1 MHMLFPSALGS
12 LVRRLSAAAAGVALL
27 LTLSTPAAAQVSAAG
42 GITQLLA
49 STTRGVDAAYDPV
62 NNVYLVI
69 GAYGPVTGVFVGL
82 DGQAVGAPFAISGGA
97 GHSNFARA
105 RYSPQLGGFMVTW
118 SSEDSPTS
126 LTVRTRGVTYPGA
139 LVGSEN
145 VVSDAGTR
153 PWLEASP
160 AIAYSSTSQQ
170 FLIVWQ
176 GYPPSITIKARLVGL
191 NGAGVGSIVE
201 LSSGYGRDP
210 GVTWNPNRNEF
221 GVSFSGETPTGSY
234 SAMVLVPAS
243 NPAALSRNTFNI
255 LGGGILTYI
264 TDIAF
269 STSSNRYVMTWYEAV
284 KARVAEFDENGTLL
298 RGDIASVRV
307 GMYDSLSLAYNPVSQ
322 TFLVVGLDPVTDNL
336 TSVEL
341 NQNGVRFGNEVLLGA
356 ASAYYARVGA
366 ATNAARWLGV
376 YAKTFRAT
384 GVPAVTASINGGPSG
399 GGSTPPPNPPP
410 SNPPPPPP
418 PPSSSCPGGEI
429 PGMTCVNG
437 EYVPTG
443 STGGGG
449 STGSSCPG
457 GTIPGMTCV
466 NGEWVP
472 SGSTGGGGSTGGDG
486 SCPGGVIPGMTCVNG
501 EYVPTGSTGGGG
513 STGGSNCPGGT
524 IPGMTCVNGE
534 WVPSG
539 STGGGSG
546 GGSSCPGGTIPGMT
560 CVNGDWVPNGSTG
573 GGGGG
578 SSCPGGTIPG
588 MTCVNGDWVPTGS
601 TGGSST
607 GGDGSC
613 PGGVIPG
620 MTCVNG
626 DYIPTGSTGGG
637 GSSCPGG
644 TIPGMTCVNGEWVP
658 SGSGGGGGSS
668 CPGFVPGMTC
678 VNGEWTFFASATP
691 ASDWD
696 VLDRLHLVEPRLADR
711 PYVTRRSLRA

>member
-1 MHMLFPSALGS
+1 MHMLSQSALGS
-12 LVRRLSAAAAGVALL
+12 LGRRFSAAASGVALL

-42 GITQLLA
+42 GIAQLLA

-69 GAYGPVTGVFVGL
+69 GAYGPVTGVFVNL
-82 DGQAVGAPFAISGGA
+82 DGQAVGAPFTISGGA

-118 SSEDSPTS
+118 SSEDSSTS
-126 LTVRTRGVTYPGA
+126 LTVRTRGVSYPGA

-145 VVSDAGTR
+145 VISDAGTR

-176 GYPPSITIKARLVGL
+176 GYPPSITIKARLVDL
-191 NGAGVGSIVE
+191 SGAGVGSIVE

-210 GVTWNPNRNEF
+210 GVTWNPNRNDF

-234 SAMVLVPAS
+234 SAFVIVPAS
-243 NPAALSRNTFNI
+243 NPAAFNRNTFNI

-269 STSSNRYVMTWYEAV
+269 STASNRYVMSWYEAV

-307 GMYDSLSLAYNPVSQ
+307 GMYDSLSVAYNPMSQ
-322 TFLVVGLDPVTDNL
+322 TFLLVGLDPVTDNF

-341 NQNGVRFGNEVLLGA
+341 NKNGVRFGTEVLLGA

-366 ATNAARWLGV
+366 AANAPRWLGV
-376 YAKTFRAT
+376 YAKTFKAT
-384 GVPAVTASINGGPSG
+384 GVPAVTASANGGPTG
-399 GGSTPPPNPPP
+399 GGTTPPPSEPPP
-410 SNPPPPPP
+410 SEPPPPP

-449 STGSSCPG
+449 GTTGGDGSCPG
-457 GTIPGMTCV
+457 GVIAGMTCI
-466 NGEWVP
+466 NGEYVP
-472 SGSTGGGGSTGGDG
+472 SGSTGGGGSTGD
-486 SCPGGVIPGMTCVNG
+486 SNCPGGVIPGMTCVNG
-501 EYVPTGSTGGGG
+501 EYVPTGSTGGGSTGGSSCPGGVIPGMTCVNGEWVPTG
-513 STGGSNCPGGT
+513 STGGGSTGDSNCPGGT

-534 WVPSG
+534 YV
-539 STGGGSG
+539 
-546 GGSSCPGGTIPGMT
+546 
-560 CVNGDWVPNGSTG
+560 
-573 GGGGG
+573 
-578 SSCPGGTIPG
+578 
-588 MTCVNGDWVPTGS
+588 
-601 TGGSST
+601 
-607 GGDGSC
+607 
-613 PGGVIPG
+613 
-620 MTCVNG
+620 
-626 DYIPTGSTGGG
+626 PTGSTGGG

-678 VNGEWTFFASATP
+678 INGEWTFIASATP
-691 ASDWD
+691 VSDWD
-696 VLDRLHLVEPRLADR
+696 LLDRLQLAEPRLADR
-711 PYVTRRSLRA
+711 PYVIRRGLRT